1 MVKKSIFVGITLP
14 LELVLTIEQKRGDL
28 PRSYVYK
35 KLIESGFQNNI
46 LPITGVD

>member
-14 LELVLTIEQKRGDL
+14 LELVFAIEQKRGDL

-35 KLIESGFQNNI
+35 KLIESGFQNNTI
-46 LPITGVD
+46 PKMGVD